1 MPYYSSKVVSLTF
14 EAAVEKIKEN
24 LKNEGFGILTESDI
38 KETFKNKLGV
48 GFRNY
53 RILGACNPRYAYE
66 ALQAE
71 DKIGVLLPCNVIV
84 QVTATG
90 AVEVAA
96 IRPTQTMRVVGS
108 EALVAIAREIEEKL
122 TRAID
127 TMPGTAG

>member
-14 EAAVEKIKEN
+14 EAAIAKIKEN
-24 LKNEGFGILTESDI
+24 LKKEGFGILTESDM

-48 GFRNY
+48 DFRNY
-53 RILGACNPRYAYE
+53 RILGACSPRFAFE

-71 DKIGVLLPCNVIV
+71 DKLGVLLPCNIV
-84 QVTATG
+84 VQETAAG

-96 IRPTQTMRVVGS
+96 IRPTETMRVVGS

-127 TMPGTAG
+127 TMP

>member
-14 EAAVEKIKEN
+14 EGAIAKIKEN
-24 LKNEGFGILTESDI
+24 LKKEGFGILTESDM

-48 GFRNY
+48 DFRNY
-53 RILGACNPRYAYE
+53 RILGACSPRFAYE

-71 DKIGVLLPCNVIV
+71 DKLGVLLPCNIV
-84 QVTATG
+84 VQETATG

-96 IRPTQTMRVVGS
+96 IRPTETMRVVGS

-127 TMPGTAG
+127 TLP